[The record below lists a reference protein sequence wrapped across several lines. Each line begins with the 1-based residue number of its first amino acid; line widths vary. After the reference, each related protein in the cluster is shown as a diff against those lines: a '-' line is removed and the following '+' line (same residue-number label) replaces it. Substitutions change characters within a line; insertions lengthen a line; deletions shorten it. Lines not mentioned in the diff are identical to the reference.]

1 MDVEPLPRPRAYLHR
16 LRTEAAKRILEGDRM
31 TIGEVSLAVGYKDVA
46 FFRDLF
52 KRHAGLSPS
61 AYRDRFG
68 REAVKA

>member
-1 MDVEPLPRPRAYLHR
+1 
-16 LRTEAAKRILEGDRM
+16 M